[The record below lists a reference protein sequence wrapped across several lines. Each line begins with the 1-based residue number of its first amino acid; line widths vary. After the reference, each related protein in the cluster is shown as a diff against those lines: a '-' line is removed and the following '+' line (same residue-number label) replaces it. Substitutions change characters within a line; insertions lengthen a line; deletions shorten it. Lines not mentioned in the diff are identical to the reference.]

1 MGCLKSFAI
10 NRLNRSKTEVVGVM
24 NGSSSSESVEMY
36 LKSVAELGG
45 EDEPVPIGLIAGRLD
60 VSPASASEMMKRLS
74 EQELVYYEPYKGITL
89 ASRGREIAN
98 LVIRKQRLW
107 ECFLVDYLKLDWARV
122 HELACDLEHATAGE
136 VAEALA
142 IFLDHPTKCPHGNP
156 IPDAKGETELNSAV
170 PLSSL
175 KVGQISQVQA
185 VVPQEREI
193 LNYLANRKLLPGQEV
208 MVLDVEPLHGPLTLQ
223 VGQEKVMLGQN
234 IARLVLVELVQE
246 SEKNTN

>member
-1 MGCLKSFAI
+1 
-10 NRLNRSKTEVVGVM
+10 M

-45 EDEPVPIGLIAGRLD
+45 ENEPVPIGLIAGRLD

-89 ASRGREIAN
+89 ASRGWELAN

-107 ECFLVDYLKLDWARV
+107 ECFLVDYLELDWARV
-122 HELACDLEHATAGE
+122 HELACDLEHATANE

-142 IFLDHPTKCPHGNP
+142 VFLDHPTKCPHGNP
-156 IPDAKGETELNSAV
+156 IPDAEGETELSTAV

-175 KVGQISQVQA
+175 KVGQVSRVQA
-185 VVPQEREI
+185 VVPQESEI
-193 LNYLANRKLLPGQEV
+193 LTYLAKRKLLPGQEL
-208 MVLDVEPLHGPLTLQ
+208 MVLDVEPLQGPLTLQ
-223 VGQEKVMLGQN
+223 VGPETVMLGQN
-234 IARLVLVELVQE
+234 IARLVLVELVSQA
-246 SEKNTN
+246 EKNANKI